1 MVVHYLEVSQQK
13 HLTKHRRSWSQ
24 HHPHFHAANQRRP
37 EVSRETEGRIPTM
50 LPSHFD
56 GGTVTVSAVDTEPC
70 T

>member
-37 EVSRETEGRIPTM
+37 EVSRETEGR
-50 LPSHFD
+50 LWLAAWKWGRCWLH
-56 GGTVTVSAVDTEPC
+56 ER
-70 T
+70 